1 MVNFVWC
8 FTTDHLNHDLI
19 VTQILMNPPFIVH
32 ESGGGEM
39 AALAEKLLSLN
50 ILEPCEPIRGFFTCK
65 KVLILIPAP
74 SELSANHLRCTGK
87 FW

>member
-1 MVNFVWC
+1 MVNFVCC

-65 KVLILIPAP
+65 K
-74 SELSANHLRCTGK
+74 SADSHSSPVTIVCK
-87 FW
+87 PPQVHW

>member
-1 MVNFVWC
+1 
-8 FTTDHLNHDLI
+8 
-19 VTQILMNPPFIVH
+19 MNPPFIVH

-74 SELSANHLRCTGK
+74 PQLSANHLRCTGK